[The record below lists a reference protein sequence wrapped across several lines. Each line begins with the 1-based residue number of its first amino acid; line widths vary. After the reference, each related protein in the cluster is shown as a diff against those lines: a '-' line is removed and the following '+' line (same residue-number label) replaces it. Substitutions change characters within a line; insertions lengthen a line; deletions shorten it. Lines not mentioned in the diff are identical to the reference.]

1 MGLFRKKSDPEELAL
16 LRDEISSLRE
26 RLNAADTQKAELLAK
41 VDTVDQTNAVLYQR
55 IDTLDATSATLDE
68 RVSQV
73 DAARNDL
80 SHQVGSVGELSEQ
93 VHELAERLTTAKP
106 AVPPPP
112 PSAAADPRVD
122 DLTSRVETL
131 AAAMTDPTQPVDT
144 AAVTE
149 LTERLDRLAATLAEQ
164 SERLDNV
171 TPGSGAAESADGTDA
186 ADVEALR
193 SQMSLMAEKMSALD
207 MRMTNVSTELANQL
221 TELSNDLDVLL
232 EQDRTDRGGD
242 DESGEHSEAVTSALA
257 NVQKSTERLAAEQAR
272 YEIQFRE
279 DLAELADRLR
289 RPSAR

>member
-55 IDTLDATSATLDE
+55 VDTLDAINS
-68 RVSQV
+68 
-73 DAARNDL
+73 DL
-80 SHQVGSVGELSEQ
+80 SHQVGSVGQLSAQ
-93 VHELAERLTTAKP
+93 VRELAERLTTAKP
-106 AVPPPP
+106 SVPPPP

-122 DLTSRVETL
+122 DLATRVETL
-131 AAAMTDPTQPVDT
+131 ATAMTDQSQPVDT
-144 AAVTE
+144 ATVAE
-149 LTERLDRLAATLAEQ
+149 LTDRLDQLAAALAQQ

-171 TPGSGAAESADGTDA
+171 AADDGTSTDGKESADVD
-186 ADVEALR
+186 ALR
-193 SQMSLMAEKMSALD
+193 SQMSQMAEKMSALD

-221 TELSNDLDVLL
+221 TELSNDLEVLL
-232 EQDRTDRGGD
+232 EQDRADGGPA
-242 DESGEHSEAVTSALA
+242 GEPSEAVTTALA
-257 NVQKSTERLAAEQAR
+257 NVQKSTARLAAEQAR

-289 RPSAR
+289 RPAAR

>member
-26 RLNAADTQKAELLAK
+26 RLNATDTQKAELLAK

-55 IDTLDATSATLDE
+55 VDTLDATNS
-68 RVSQV
+68 
-73 DAARNDL
+73 DL
-80 SHQVGSVGELSEQ
+80 SHQVGTVGQLSAQ
-93 VHELAERLTTAKP
+93 VQELAERLTTTKP
-106 AVPPPP
+106 SVPPPP
-112 PSAAADPRVD
+112 PTAAADPRID

-131 AAAMTDPTQPVDT
+131 ATAMTDQVQPVDT
-144 AAVTE
+144 AAVAE
-149 LTERLDRLAATLAEQ
+149 LTDRLDQLAAALARQ
-164 SERLDNV
+164 SERLDGV
-171 TPGSGAAESADGTDA
+171 TGTDGDRTDG
-186 ADVEALR
+186 ADVDALR
-193 SQMSLMAEKMSALD
+193 SQMSQMAEKMSALD

-232 EQDRTDRGGD
+232 EQDRADGTAAGD
-242 DESGEHSEAVTSALA
+242 SGEPSEAVTAALA

-289 RPSAR
+289 RPSTR